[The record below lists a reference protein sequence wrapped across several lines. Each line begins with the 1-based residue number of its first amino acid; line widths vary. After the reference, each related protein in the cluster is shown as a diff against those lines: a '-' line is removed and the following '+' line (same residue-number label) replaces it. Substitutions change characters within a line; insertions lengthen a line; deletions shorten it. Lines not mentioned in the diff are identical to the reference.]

1 VDVVLAEAINEWES
15 RMKVNSTQR
24 KGFSLIELV
33 IVVVIIGIIA
43 AIAIPKLS
51 RGAAGASDSA
61 LSGDLKVLR
70 TALDMYAT
78 EHGGSY
84 PTVTQITNGNLIGYS
99 DDAGTF
105 SATKDGTHIYC
116 PYLRVVPNL
125 PVGAKKGASGID
137 VVANAGTATVG
148 WIYDNTT
155 GKIYANT
162 TLTEADA
169 RGNAYTG
176 Y

>member
-1 VDVVLAEAINEWES
+1 
-15 RMKVNSTQR
+15 MKTSIKRN
-24 KGFSLIELV
+24 GFSLIELV

-78 EHGGSY
+78 EHGGTY
-84 PTVTQITNGNLIGYS
+84 PTVTQITAGNLIGYT
-99 DDAGTF
+99 DDSGTF
-105 SATKDGTHIYC
+105 SATKDATHIYG

-148 WIYDNTT
+148 WIYDSSLGTIKANTT
-155 GKIYANT
+155 GLEFDAKGVAYNT
-162 TLTEADA
+162 
-169 RGNAYTG
+169 Y
-176 Y
+176 